1 MGDTR
6 RRDRLVRLLGR
17 VQLARHHAAEQ
28 RRVRRERAFELRLEL
43 EKDGIVQ
50 RPSGTL

>member
-6 RRDRLVRLLGR
+6 RRDRLVRLL
-17 VQLARHHAAEQ
+17 E
-28 RRVRRERAFELRLEL
+28 RVRPARYRAAARRRAGRDRAFELRVEL

-50 RPSGTL
+50 RPSGSL